1 MLGVDCGQWTVDR
14 GPNMKQRFTN
24 DINIRNRQAGF
35 EYELLDKYVAGM
47 VLTGTEIKSIRE
59 GKVMLQDGYCYFNN
73 GELYVK
79 AINITP
85 YAQGTHYNHEAT
97 RERKLL
103 LKRTELKKIETRTEE
118 KGLTLVPTR
127 LFLNERGLAKL
138 EIALAKGKKMFDKRA
153 TIKDRE
159 AKRDLHQLK
168 LK

>member
-1 MLGVDCGQWTVDR
+1 MG
-14 GPNMKQRFTN
+14 KQRFTN

-35 EYELLDKYVAGM
+35 EYELLDKYIAGI

-59 GKVMLQDGYCYFNN
+59 GKVNLQDGYGYFNN

-79 AINITP
+79 GVNITP

-103 LKRTELKKIETRTEE
+103 LKRSELKKLEARSEE

-127 LFLNERGLAKL
+127 LFINDRGFAKM
-138 EIALAKGKKMFDKRA
+138 EIALGRGKKMHDKRDS
-153 TIKDRE
+153 IKERD
-159 AKRDLHQLK
+159 AKRELDRMK
-168 LK
+168 F